1 MISGDSVEY
10 SLLAKWTDQLDVVSP
25 DFITTVEIGV
35 REGYGSH
42 VICEMIKGPHVH
54 IGIDPW
60 GDLNYRH
67 LDPRDG
73 HLPYWTDDVGNML
86 KDDKGKPV
94 TPTYPNK
101 MKETFNKNFKY
112 HEKTVLFQLEDT
124 EYMNA
129 FGNGVPIYYQGKKKL
144 VNQYDLVFFD
154 GPHTTEAVM
163 REATWFA
170 NRSRKGTRFIFDDID
185 TYRMDLIAHALT
197 FDGFKTI
204 ESGESKICL
213 EKQTSLT

>member
-10 SLLAKWTDQLDVVSP
+10 KLLAKWTDQLNVMSK

-35 REGYGSH
+35 RGGYGSH
-42 VICEMIKGPHVH
+42 VICDLIKGPHVH
-54 IGIDPW
+54 IGIDPY
-60 GDLNYRH
+60 GDIDYKHIDEKEGYAAYWIDDNNNPMRNE
-67 LDPRDG
+67 DG
-73 HLPYWTDDVGNML
+73 SF
-86 KDDKGKPV
+86 KR
-94 TPTYPNK
+94 PTYSNSIK
-101 MKETFNKNFKY
+101 DTFLKNYKF

-129 FGNGVPIYYQGKKKL
+129 FGNGVPIYYNGKKKL
-144 VNQYDLVFFD
+144 VNQYDLVVFD

-170 NRSRKGTRFIFDDID
+170 NRSQRGTRFIFDDID

-213 EKQTSLT
+213 EKQT

>member
-10 SLLAKWTDQLDVVSP
+10 KLLAKWTDQLNVIST

-42 VICEMIKGPHVH
+42 VICDIIKGPHVH
-54 IGIDPW
+54 IGIDPY
-60 GDLNYRH
+60 GDVKYKH
-67 LDPRDG
+67 LDG
-73 HLPYWTDDVGNML
+73 KEGYIAYWTDEKNKKLVNSDGTPRV
-86 KDDKGKPV
+86 
-94 TPTYPNK
+94 PTYPNA
-101 MKETFNKNFKY
+101 MKDTFVKNFKY
-112 HEKTVLFQLEDT
+112 NEKTVLFQLEDT

-129 FGNGVPIYYQGKKKL
+129 FGNGVPIYRDGKKKI
-144 VNQYDLVFFD
+144 VNKYDLVFFD

-170 NRSRKGTRFIFDDID
+170 HRSRKGTRFIFDDID

-197 FDGFKTI
+197 FDGFITI
-204 ESGESKICL
+204 ETGDTKICL
-213 EKQTSLT
+213 ERQK

>member
-1 MISGDSVEY
+1 MINGDSLEY
-10 SLLAKWTDQLDVVSP
+10 NLLAKWVDQLDVVSK

-42 VICEMIKGPHVH
+42 VICEVIKGPHIH

-60 GDLNYRH
+60 GDIQYKH
-67 LDPRDG
+67 LDG
-73 HLPYWTDDVGNML
+73 KEGYLEYWKDEQGNMM
-86 KDDKGKPV
+86 KNPDGSFRS
-94 TPTYPNK
+94 PTYPNT
-101 MKETFNKNFKY
+101 MKETFNKEFQ
-112 HEKTVLFQLEDT
+112 HHTKTVLFQLEDT

-129 FGNGVPIYYQGKKKL
+129 FGNGVPIYYNGKKKI
-144 VNQYDLVFFD
+144 VNNYDLVFFD

-170 NRSRKGTRFIFDDID
+170 ARSRKGTRFIFDDID
-185 TYRMDLIAHALT
+185 TYRMDLIAYALT

-204 ESGESKICL
+204 ETGECKICL
-213 EKQTSLT
+213 EKQT

>member
-1 MISGDSVEY
+1 MINGDSLEY
-10 SLLAKWTDQLDVVSP
+10 NLLAKWVDQLDVVSK

-42 VICEMIKGPHVH
+42 VICEVIKGPHIH

-60 GDLNYRH
+60 GDIQYKH
-67 LDPRDG
+67 LDG
-73 HLPYWTDDVGNML
+73 KEGYLEYWKDEQGNMM
-86 KDDKGKPV
+86 KNPDGSFRS
-94 TPTYPNK
+94 PTYPNT
-101 MKETFNKNFKY
+101 MKETFNKEFQY
-112 HEKTVLFQLEDT
+112 HTKTVLFQLEDT

-129 FGNGVPIYYQGKKKL
+129 FGNGVPIYYNGKKKI
-144 VNQYDLVFFD
+144 VNNYDLVFFD

-170 NRSRKGTRFIFDDID
+170 ARSRKGTRFIFDDID

-204 ESGESKICL
+204 ETGECKICL
-213 EKQTSLT
+213 EKQT

>member
-1 MISGDSVEY
+1 MIGGDSVEY
-10 SLLAKWTDQLDVVSP
+10 SLLAKWTDQLNVVAK

-42 VICEMIKGPHVH
+42 VICEVIKGPHVH
-54 IGIDPW
+54 IGIDPY
-60 GDLNYRH
+60 GDIVYRH
-67 LDPRDG
+67 LDPMEG
-73 HLPYWTDDVGNML
+73 YIPYWTDFDGNKL
-86 KDDKGKPV
+86 LDEKGKPK
-94 TPTYPNK
+94 TPTYPNS
-101 MKETFNKNFKY
+101 MKDTFNKSFKY

-129 FGNGVPIYYQGKKKL
+129 FGNGVPIYRNGNKKL

-204 ESGESKICL
+204 ETGESKICL
-213 EKQTSLT
+213 ERQK

>member
-10 SLLAKWTDQLDVVSP
+10 KLLAKWTDQLDVMSK
-25 DFITTVEIGV
+25 DFVTTVEIGV

-42 VICEMIKGPHVH
+42 IICDLIKGPHVH

-60 GDLNYRH
+60 GDIKYKH
-67 LDPRDG
+67 LDDVEG
-73 HLPYWTDDVGNML
+73 HVKYWTDDVGNML
-86 KDDKGKPV
+86 KDEKGKPIS
-94 TPTYPNK
+94 PTYPNS
-101 MKETFNKNFKY
+101 MKDTFLKNFKY

-129 FGNGVPIYYQGKKKL
+129 FGNGVPIYYNGKKKL
-144 VNQYDLVFFD
+144 VNQYDLVVFD
-154 GPHTTEAVM
+154 GPHTTETVM

-213 EKQTSLT
+213 EKQT

>member
-1 MISGDSVEY
+1 MINGDSLEY
-10 SLLAKWTDQLDVVSP
+10 NLLAKWVDQLDVVSK

-42 VICEMIKGPHVH
+42 VICEVIKGPHIH

-60 GDLNYRH
+60 GDIQYKH
-67 LDPRDG
+67 LDG
-73 HLPYWTDDVGNML
+73 KEGYLEYWKDEQGNMM
-86 KDDKGKPV
+86 KNPDGSFRS
-94 TPTYPNK
+94 PTYPNT
-101 MKETFNKNFKY
+101 MKETFNKEFQ
-112 HEKTVLFQLEDT
+112 HHTKTVLFQLEDT

-129 FGNGVPIYYQGKKKL
+129 FGNGVPIYYNGKKKI
-144 VNQYDLVFFD
+144 VNNYDLVFFD

-170 NRSRKGTRFIFDDID
+170 ARSRKGTRFIFDDID

-204 ESGESKICL
+204 ETGECKICL
-213 EKQTSLT
+213 EKQT